1 MSDSLLTNKKHTQPG
16 DSKSAA
22 CNNNDLDYDI
32 SEFID
37 YLTFEKSY
45 SPHTTSN
52 YLRDLK
58 SLVGFLKQQ
67 NIHDWRNVDTS
78 HIRLYISQKHRQG
91 CGGKSLQRQLSSIR
105 SLYRY
110 LIHNKKLETN
120 PVNDISVPKSGRKLP
135 HVYDM
140 EAFEQLANITE
151 KTPIAQRD
159 KAIMELF
166 YSSGLRLSELAQ
178 LNIDTINF
186 DAKLVRV
193 TGKGS
198 KQREV
203 PIGRYAIDA
212 LKTWI
217 NVRDD
222 IAKTSTDSNALFI
235 SKRGTRLA
243 TRSIQQRLT
252 FWAKKQGLNQHCHPH
267 LLRHSFASHLLES
280 SGDLRAV
287 QEMLGHADISTTQVY
302 THLDFQHLAKIYDKA
317 HPRAHKK

>member
-1 MSDSLLTNKKHTQPG
+1 MSS
-16 DSKSAA
+16 
-22 CNNNDLDYDI
+22 NNNDLDNAL

-37 YLTFEKSY
+37 YLTFEKHY
-45 SPHTTSN
+45 STHTTSN
-52 YLRDLK
+52 YLRDLN
-58 SLVGFLKQQ
+58 SLSDFLKHQD
-67 NIHDWRNVDTS
+67 IHNWASVTTAQ
-78 HIRLYISQKHRQG
+78 IRQYIAQKHHQG

-110 LIHNKKLETN
+110 LIHNNKLETN
-120 PVNDISVPKSGRKLP
+120 PVNGIAVPKSGRKLP

-140 EAFEQLANITE
+140 ETFEQLINITE
-151 KTPIAQRD
+151 KSPIALRD
-159 KAIMELF
+159 RAILELF

-186 DAKLVRV
+186 DSRLVRV
-193 TGKGS
+193 TGKGA

-212 LKTWI
+212 LKTWLGI
-217 NVRDD
+217 RNN
-222 IAKTSTDSNALFI
+222 ISSTGIDSNALFI
-235 SKRGTRLA
+235 SNRGTRLA

-252 FWAKKQGLNQHCHPH
+252 FWAKKQGLGQHCHPH

-302 THLDFQHLAKIYDKA
+302 THLDFQHLAKIYDNA
-317 HPRAHKK
+317 HPRARKK